1 MMRPISALR
10 LPQCRAYNVGNNGTF
25 NQFEGLGGDDTITGN
40 GNTRVVY
47 FNASAAVTVDL
58 ASGTGHGTA
67 AGDLAKVGND
77 TFAGGVNGAFGGAYN
92 DTLRGSDNTEP
103 GSIEQFD
110 GRGGDDTIDGRGGFD
125 QVTYG
130 NDLSVTAGITV
141 HMVVNDGPIV
151 STVDGDDSVGHDT
164 LVSIKS
170 VIGTRFGDIY
180 NALNFAGFNE
190 FQGLGGNDQITGNG
204 ATQLGYYNAT
214 SGVTVNMK
222 LGTAD
227 GDASV
232 GHDTF
237 AASTRSA
244 ARISAIVS
252 TAMTVTIPSMASVV
266 TICSTAAAVTTS

>member
-1 MMRPISALR
+1 MRSPATAIPASSIS
-10 LPQCRAYNVGNNGTF
+10 
-25 NQFEGLGGDDTITGN
+25 
-40 GNTRVVY
+40 TRRRR
-47 FNASAAVTVDL
+47 VTVDL

-67 AGDLAKVGND
+67 AGDLANVGND
-77 TFAGGVNGAFGGAYN
+77 TFAGGVNGAFGGAFD

-164 LVSIKS
+164 LVSIES

-180 NALNFAGFNE
+180 NALNFVGFNE

-204 ATQLGYYNAT
+204 CDPARLLQRHFGRDRQHEAGNRRWRRLGW
-214 SGVTVNMK
+214 
-222 LGTAD
+222 
-227 GDASV
+227 
-232 GHDTF
+232 
-237 AASTRSA
+237 
-244 ARISAIVS
+244 
-252 TAMTVTIPSMASVV
+252 P
-266 TICSTAAAVTTS
+266 